1 MLYLLPQTIDRTA
14 EDASDRDAFCI
25 PGHSLTYGEL
35 VERSTQ
41 LAKLLAEDGVRRGDR
56 VGIFM
61 PRSLESAI
69 AVYGIMKAG
78 AAFVPIDPHLP
89 VAGLRRLINDCGIN
103 VLASH
108 NDQASILQQLIAE
121 KTSVQAIVGLD
132 RPLEGAI
139 RTRSWSQLEQF
150 SAASPP
156 TIRMVE
162 DDLAYIMYSSG
173 STGRPKGIMH
183 THRSGLSY
191 ATLSVHEY
199 AVRPDDRIANHSP
212 LHFDMSTFGYLSS
225 PYAGAT
231 TVLIPEAYTKLA
243 ASLAQLIEKQRI
255 TIWYSVPLALI
266 RLLLRGGLES
276 RDMTSL
282 RWVLFG
288 GEPFPVKYLKALM
301 SRWPQARFS
310 NVYGPAEVNQCTSYQ
325 VPPFPDMSSDEA
337 NDEPIPIGTIWDDTE
352 GLILDE
358 NDQPVEQGQVGEL
371 VIRSPTMMSGY
382 WARPESNASAFYRQ
396 QLYSNFAKTFYRTGD
411 LVRSRSDGQL
421 LFVGRKD
428 RQIKVRG
435 YRIEL
440 DDIEHSLA
448 VHPEVE
454 EAAAFPVCA
463 SQGIDHIEAAVVSKA
478 GRELEQHE
486 LQNYLSNKLSWYAVP
501 SKIHILD
508 SLPRINSGKI
518 DRRKLQA
525 IAESVSE

>member
-1 MLYLLPQTIDRTA
+1 MVYLLPQTIDRTA
-14 EDASDRDAFCI
+14 EDASDRDAFCT

-41 LAKLLAEDGVRRGDR
+41 LARLLAEDGVCRGDR

-61 PRSLESAI
+61 PRSLETAV

-103 VLASH
+103 VLATH
-108 NDQASILQQLIAE
+108 NDQAPILQQLTAE
-121 KTSVQAIVGLD
+121 KTSVQAVVGLD
-132 RPLEGAI
+132 RPLEGPL

-156 TIRMVE
+156 TTRMVE

-191 ATLSVHEY
+191 AKLSVHEY
-199 AVRPDDRIANHSP
+199 GVRSDDRIANHSP
-212 LHFDMSTFGYLSS
+212 LHFDMSTFGYFSS
-225 PYAGAT
+225 TYAGAT

-243 ASLAQLIEKQRI
+243 ASVAQLIEAQRI

-288 GEPFPVKYLKALM
+288 GEPFPVRYLKELM

-325 VPPFPDMSSDEA
+325 VPPITDKRSNEA
-337 NDEPIPIGTIWDDTE
+337 NDEPIPIGTIWDNTE

-358 NDQPVEQGQVGEL
+358 KDQPVAQGQIGEL
-371 VIRSPTMMSGY
+371 VIRSPTMMRGY

-396 QLYSNFAKTFYRTGD
+396 QLYKNFTKTFYRTGD

-440 DDIEHSLA
+440 DDVEHTLA
-448 VHPEVE
+448 VHPKVE
-454 EAAAFPVCA
+454 EAAVFPVRTTE
-463 SQGIDHIEAAVVSKA
+463 GVHHIEAAVVFKA
-478 GRELEQHE
+478 GHKLEQSE
-486 LQNYLSNKLSWYAVP
+486 LQSFLSSKLSWYAVP
-501 SKIHILD
+501 SKFDILE
-508 SLPRINSGKI
+508 SLPRTTSGKI
-518 DRRKLQA
+518 DRRKLQT
-525 IAESVSE
+525 IAETISD